1 MPGIASATGA
11 GANATYSAIGEQ
23 SYANRKERKLLRD
36 DLKTMQNGGLGYSE
50 AQRSQALAANGRQVQ
65 AQAADT
71 AAQMQR
77 AQNAAGGGRA
87 GGYDTQRA
95 ALASG
100 QQAAQAQFNTGVEQA
115 SANMAQNQRAA
126 IYGRLAA
133 QTGKNTA
140 FWQRQGDI
148 AQQGAENYS
157 SVGGQT
163 GGNTTGFSKGKPDAA
178 RADALAQR

>member
-1 MPGIASATGA
+1 MAMMGIAGSIGGA
-11 GANATYSAIGEQ
+11 VANAGYTAAGEQ
-23 SYANRKERKLLRD
+23 SYANRKERKMLRD

-65 AQAADT
+65 AQAADN

-95 ALASG
+95 QLASG

-115 SANMAQNQRAA
+115 SANMAQNQRMA
-126 IYGRLAA
+126 IYGRLNA
-133 QTGKNTA
+133 QTNKNSA

-148 AQQGAENYS
+148 AQKGGENFGGKGYEGQGLD
-157 SVGGQT
+157 T
-163 GGNTTGFSKGKPDAA
+163 A
-178 RADALAQR
+178 RADALAQK